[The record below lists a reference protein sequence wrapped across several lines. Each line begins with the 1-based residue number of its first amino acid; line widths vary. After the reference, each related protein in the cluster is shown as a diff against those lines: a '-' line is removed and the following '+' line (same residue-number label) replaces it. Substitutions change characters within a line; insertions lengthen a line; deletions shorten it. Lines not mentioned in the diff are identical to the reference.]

1 LRQPEKWPFL
11 NTTPTPQEIRQ
22 SNSAFLIFSRTMNA
36 TKTTYPISAYGLMA
50 KRHWKEFRPKMVKEL
65 EEAGKLEEALHEA
78 QERTLDELLDLEAKL
93 EAQGLTKQQACE
105 QAWEMVR
112 EKYILLPPEDEG

>member
-1 LRQPEKWPFL
+1 MRQ
-11 NTTPTPQEIRQ
+11 N
-22 SNSAFLIFSRTMNA
+22 NSASLIFFKTMNA

-78 QERTLDELLDLEAKL
+78 QERTLDELLDLEANL
-93 EAQGLTKQQACE
+93 EAQGLTKQQACD

-112 EKYILLPPEDEG
+112 ERYILLPPEDEN